1 MFNQQT
7 LAVHDRFVQKITL
20 TVIVDQA
27 HNSNNLHGPTA
38 KAVWVGA
45 HFVGPLS
52 RRRSSARKNEH
63 DLAVDKLAMR
73 NRRTLPSRQRTHIRL
88 RARFDHLED
97 AISHF
102 YNVINELRRRVSTL
116 EKKPKP

>member
-27 HNSNNLHGPTA
+27 HNSNKRLLLHRPTA

-63 DLAVDKLAMR
+63 DLAVK
-73 NRRTLPSRQRTHIRL
+73 T
-88 RARFDHLED
+88 
-97 AISHF
+97 SHA
-102 YNVINELRRRVSTL
+102 
-116 EKKPKP
+116 K